1 MRKVILVTMLM
12 VGCIFMNAQCKYD
25 KDEVDEFTANKI
37 ISTKSETLGKSAFSF
52 VSVSFSMVDSF
63 LYLHAK
69 VSGRAFECV
78 TSESKL
84 YIKLSDGTVEVFQH
98 VGDIDCENSDYIPKS
113 FVSLMTERQ
122 LDLFTKI
129 NVESARIVVSNGKK
143 DYKVKEK
150 RWQKFMALARCMQV
164 RL

>member
-1 MRKVILVTMLM
+1 MKKVVLVTMFL
-12 VGCIFMNAQCKYD
+12 VGCVGVNAQCKYD

-78 TSESKL
+78 TKKSEL

-113 FVSLMTERQ
+113 FVSLMTKKQ
-122 LDLFTKI
+122 LELFTEV
-129 NVESARIVVSNGKK
+129 NVESIRILVSNGKK

-150 RWQKFMALARCMQV
+150 RRRKFMDLARCMQV